1 MQLHDALMSVVTEG
15 RSLQEGVDLFE
26 AQMKAR
32 TRDAVLLSRQ
42 ACLDAHDLAA
52 LTNDSPLV
60 SRRAVVRTPGIA
72 VTS

>member
-1 MQLHDALMSVVTEG
+1 MSVVAGEKSLEEG
-15 RSLQEGVDLFE
+15 IESFE

-32 TRDAVLLSRQ
+32 TRDAVLLSRE

-52 LTNDSPLV
+52 LHNDSPLV
-60 SRRAVVRTPGIA
+60 SKRAIVRTPAVA